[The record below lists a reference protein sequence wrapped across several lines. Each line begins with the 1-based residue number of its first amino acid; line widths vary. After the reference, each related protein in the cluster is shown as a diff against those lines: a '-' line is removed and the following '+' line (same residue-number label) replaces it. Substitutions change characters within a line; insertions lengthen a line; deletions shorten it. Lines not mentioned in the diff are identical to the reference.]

1 MTNILCK
8 LTSYHLS
15 RHGIKSTALAYW
27 EGSGTLESCRENSH
41 LFNIGSIGT
50 SHIFNHYLINIQW
63 LPTVLYSNP
72 SALKMIWAVLVKIT
86 ASVCVIFP
94 VCHVLLTQITCF
106 TLFCSCNSTLSV
118 TAHILQNRKLKY
130 HKVKMICHTAGKGGT
145 DRIWAQREP
154 TLLHYNG
161 FLYQLLKWKVK
172 KNKK

>member
-8 LTSYHLS
+8 LTTYLS
-15 RHGIKSTALAYW
+15 RHGIKGTALAYW

-72 SALKMIWAVLVKIT
+72 SALKMIWTVLVKIT
-86 ASVCVIFP
+86 ASTCIIFP

-106 TLFCSCNSTLSV
+106 TLFCSYNSTLSLI
-118 TAHILQNRKLKY
+118 AHILQNRKLKY
-130 HKVKMICHTAGKGGT
+130 HKVKMICHTAGKGHRQDLSPERAHT
-145 DRIWAQREP
+145 SPLQWISLP
-154 TLLHYNG
+154 T
-161 FLYQLLKWKVK
+161 FKMKS
-172 KNKK
+172 